1 MTKTLKETVT
11 LRIDR
16 NGTLENV
23 VKHTA
28 TRLDHGDLLAENA
41 CNCYLTL
48 FLQKELITTIL
59 Y

>member
-1 MTKTLKETVT
+1 MTKILKETVT

-23 VKHTA
+23 VEHTA
-28 TRLDHGDLLAENA
+28 TRLDHGDLLAEKVH
-41 CNCYLTL
+41 NCYLV
-48 FLQKELITTIL
+48 FSHKELATTIL

>member
-1 MTKTLKETVT
+1 MTKILKETVT

-23 VKHTA
+23 VEHTA
-28 TRLDHGDLLAENA
+28 TRLDHGELLAENA
-41 CNCYLTL
+41 CNCYLV
-48 FLQKELITTIL
+48 FFHKELITTIL

>member
-1 MTKTLKETVT
+1 MTRILKETVT

-23 VKHTA
+23 VEHTA
-28 TRLDHGDLLAENA
+28 TRIDHGDSLAEKA
-41 CNCYLTL
+41 CNCHLTL